1 MKRRGIV
8 AALTRR
14 RISTKP
20 SADSLILLQL
30 GNEWDGLALDFTSNL
45 QLMRISTGAERL
57 LAAGPSSV
65 ETAIGMDFTDNTYAI
80 GA

>member
-8 AALTRR
+8 TVLTRR
-14 RISTKP
+14 RISTKL
-20 SADSLILLQL
+20 STGSLILLQL

-45 QLMRISTGAERL
+45 QLMRVSTGAERL

-65 ETAIGMDFTDNTYAI
+65 ETAIGIDFTDNSYAI